1 MASLQSIQVGR
12 QWCGLAAIPNSAGGA
27 QKLKKTAQ
35 SVSGFRH
42 QYPKTFMSL
51 ETGWDKQEK
60 MQKTEGPKECT
71 IKYRGN
77 EIVVPRGEILRS
89 ALLKN
94 GLTPHNG
101 AAAKGLNCR

>member
-12 QWCGLAAIPNSAGGA
+12 QWCGLAAIPDSAGGA
-27 QKLKKTAQ
+27 QKLKKAAQ
-35 SVSGFRH
+35 SVSGLRKIH
-42 QYPKTFMSL
+42 VSL